1 MKNNTQKTSPSLI
14 ARLLSPIHQGQQ
26 LIASFHDLWRTPMA
40 SLMTILV
47 LGISLALPA
56 TLHLFSKNAE
66 RVSAQWQTAAEISVF
81 LKMSVTEASAQ
92 NLVQRIKLYPQ
103 VQQVRYIS
111 ADDAMDQFKKLS
123 GFGNALSYLDTNP
136 LPITLLVT
144 PTQRHSQ
151 PMAAKALLEKIQ
163 GEREVEQ
170 GKLDVEWLTRLE
182 AIMVLIKDI
191 VFALAALLSFSVVLI
206 IGNTIRLAILNQKD
220 AIAVMKLVGATD
232 GFIQRPYL
240 FTGFWY
246 GVLGGLLASAT
257 VSVLGRYL
265 GLAISSLAELY
276 ENQFSMQ
283 GLNLQELGVL
293 LSIAVFLGL
302 LGSYIS
308 VRKHIR
314 SIEPNAD

>member
-1 MKNNTQKTSPSLI
+1 MNSNSKQKKPSLLT
-14 ARLLSPIHQGQQ
+14 RVMSPVHLGQQ
-26 LIASFHDLWRTPMA
+26 FVASFHDLWRTPMA

-81 LKMSVTEASAQ
+81 LKSSVTEASAQ
-92 NLVQRIKLYPQ
+92 NLLQRIKLYPE

-111 ADDAMDQFKKLS
+111 ADDALEQFKQLS
-123 GFGNALSYLDTNP
+123 GFGNALAYLDSNP

-170 GKLDVEWLTRLE
+170 GKLDVEWLTRLQ

-246 GVLGGLLASAT
+246 GVLGGLFASIT
-257 VSVLGRYL
+257 VSFLGKFL
-265 GLAISSLAELY
+265 GAAISDLAQLY
-276 ENQFSMQ
+276 ENQFYMQ
-283 GLNLQELGVL
+283 GLNLPELGLL

-302 LGSYIS
+302 MGSFIS

>member
-1 MKNNTQKTSPSLI
+1 MKNNTQKSSPSLLT
-14 ARLLSPIHQGQQ
+14 RLLAPVHQGQQ
-26 LIASFHDLWRTPMA
+26 LIAAFHELWRTPMA

-81 LKMSVTEASAQ
+81 LKMSVSETSAQ
-92 NLVQRIKLYPQ
+92 NLLQRIQLYPE

-111 ADDAMDQFKKLS
+111 ADDAMDQFKQLS
-123 GFGNALSYLDTNP
+123 GFGNALAYLESNP

-163 GEREVEQ
+163 AEREVEQ

-240 FTGFWY
+240 YTGFWY

-257 VSVLGRYL
+257 VSILGRYL
-265 GLAISSLAELY
+265 GAAISALAELY
-276 ENQFSMQ
+276 ENQFRMQ
-283 GLNLQELGVL
+283 GLNLQELGIL
-293 LSIAVFLGL
+293 LAIAVFLGL